1 MNKLA
6 GMGMVMKA
14 GVGKR
19 VMVVT
24 TSIPEAMEEVEAAL
38 NEFLPSLDHAYTI
51 HKANGRQ
58 RVEFNSGGGI
68 RFFAYDHVDIRGESA
83 DVVFVDWPI
92 ANSMSFRDLV
102 YMFKPVIATSRD
114 GEIIRA

>member
-6 GMGMVMKA
+6 GIGMVMKA
-14 GVGKR
+14 GIGRR

-24 TSIPEAMEEVEAAL
+24 TSIPEAMEEVQSAL
-38 NEFLPSLDHAYTI
+38 DEFLPSLDYAYTI
-51 HKANGRQ
+51 HKSAGHE

-68 RFFAYDHVDIRGESA
+68 RFFSNTLDIRGVSA

-92 ANSMSFRDLV
+92 ANSMDYRDLV

>member
-14 GVGKR
+14 GIGRR

-24 TSIPEAMEEVEAAL
+24 TSIPEAMHEVQSAL
-38 NEFLPSLDHAYTI
+38 DEFLPSLDHAYTV
-51 HKANGRQ
+51 HKANGRE
-58 RVEFNSGGGI
+58 RIEFNSGGGI
-68 RFFAYDHVDIRGESA
+68 RFFSNNLDIRGESA

-92 ANSMSFRDLV
+92 ADSMSYRDLV